1 MIRTSRRWTWTT
13 IGSRSGSGRAQTP
26 QNLCAFSALTLA
38 ESSASFA
45 SFFSPARQDWSRE
58 KSSRPRL
65 RLRGVRATSCR
76 RACGFSLTRRL
87 CGFAARRVLAERAP
101 CFEAL
106 KVVSAWAGYY
116 DYNTFDQNAFIGPV
130 DGVDG
135 LILACGH
142 SGHGIQQAIATGRA
156 VSELVLDG
164 GYATL
169 DLAPFGYGRYAR
181 GERMLERNI
190 V

>member
-1 MIRTSRRWTWTT
+1 MRKPRKTSARCRPL
-13 IGSRSGSGRAQTP
+13 A
-26 QNLCAFSALTLA
+26 LA
-38 ESSASFA
+38 ESPASFA
-45 SFFSPARQDWSRE
+45 SLFSGARTGSE

-65 RLRGVRATSCR
+65 RSACAASGRQV
-76 RACGFSLTRRL
+76 CGFTDAAA
-87 CGFAARRVLAERAP
+87 FAARRVLAERAP

>member
-1 MIRTSRRWTWTT
+1 M

-38 ESSASFA
+38 ESLASFA
-45 SFFSPARQDWSRE
+45 CLFSARQDRLRE
-58 KSSRPRL
+58 KQPAASVQL
-65 RLRGVRATSCR
+65 Q
-76 RACGFSLTRRL
+76 ACEFVGSLTRRL

>member
-1 MIRTSRRWTWTT
+1 M
-13 IGSRSGSGRAQTP
+13 
-26 QNLCAFSALTLA
+26 
-38 ESSASFA
+38 
-45 SFFSPARQDWSRE
+45 
-58 KSSRPRL
+58 
-65 RLRGVRATSCR
+65 
-76 RACGFSLTRRL
+76 
-87 CGFAARRVLAERAP
+87 LAERAP

-169 DLAPFGYGRYAR
+169 DLAPFGYGRYSR